1 MAIKY
6 NTVSFQQ
13 PYPQNTYFCKNT
25 TMARSK
31 ELSSIILAK
40 VKEYVKAI
48 DPEADAILFGSRARG
63 DAREESDWDILIL
76 TPNAVTLKVEQVFR
90 HKLFEL
96 ELEYGQ
102 AISTFVYS
110 KPDWSGKHRVTPLY
124 ENVTKEGIL
133 I

>member
-1 MAIKY
+1 
-6 NTVSFQQ
+6 
-13 PYPQNTYFCKNT
+13 
-25 TMARSK
+25 MARSK

-48 DPEADAILFGSRARG
+48 DPEADAILFGSRARD

-76 TPNAVTLKVEQVFR
+76 TPKAVTLKVEQVFR